1 MQPKNQ
7 AKHYAFYQQN
17 NPIKKVFNGLLKT
30 KTLHLKVYSDF
41 PVTVSILVGVVKE
54 FQMKSKC
61 SREDK
66 IISYNHEIFRLQCF
80 CL

>member
-7 AKHYAFYQQN
+7 AKHYAFYQKN

-41 PVTVSILVGVVKE
+41 PGTYSILVGVVKLW
-54 FQMKSKC
+54 
-61 SREDK
+61 R
-66 IISYNHEIFRLQCF
+66 IFSNEK
-80 CL
+80 